1 MNQKEIIIPCGTSV
15 VIRCEAPK
23 NNKKIPINTNVLPI
37 PSEGNSN
44 TGSPVREGN
53 MNPNLVSSTEGTNN
67 TKKTNIVPPTIS
79 EIPGVIPL
87 NPTGPSTPNE
97 IPNTNKSS
105 NNIKNKNTKN
115 KNKNKNKNKKNN
127 TTKKNAGNSNSV
139 PVEAIT
145 MRSSKRKRNNN
156 NTSRNNTTKRSRNTT
171 NNMS

>member
-23 NNKKIPINTNVLPI
+23 NNKKIPMNTNVLPI
-37 PSEGNSN
+37 PNEGNSN
-44 TGSPVREGN
+44 TGSSVREGN
-53 MNPNLVSSTEGTNN
+53 MNPNVVSSTEGTKN

-115 KNKNKNKNKKNN
+115 KNKKNN
-127 TTKKNAGNSNSV
+127 TTKKNAGNSNLV
-139 PVEAIT
+139 PVETIT
-145 MRSSKRKRNNN
+145 MRSSKRKRNNK